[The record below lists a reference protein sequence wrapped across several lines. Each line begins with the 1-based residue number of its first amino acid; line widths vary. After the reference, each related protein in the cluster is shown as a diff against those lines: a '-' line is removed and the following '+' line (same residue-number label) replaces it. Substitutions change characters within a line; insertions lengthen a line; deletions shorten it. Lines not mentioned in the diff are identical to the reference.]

1 MNSIIATDNISKYY
15 GKLAAVNNVSL
26 NVSEGEIYGFLG
38 LNGAGKTTMIR
49 MLLGMIKPSEG
60 KAYINGNIV
69 NAGNYR
75 LWENVGYMVEMPNAY
90 PELTVYENLEI
101 ARKLRNM
108 KDNSVSKRII
118 EKLALTEHTNK
129 RSKALSLGNK
139 QRLGIAKALIHMPK
153 ILILDEPTNGLDPA
167 GIVEIRNL
175 LKDLAVNMGITILIS
190 SHLLGEIS
198 KTASRIG
205 IIHQGKLI
213 SEFNAH
219 DFENLREKTVLIE
232 ATDNNRAKSIL
243 LNNGYKITES
253 KSVLTCCDEKAVM
266 HPEKIAEVLV
276 KNECPPKSL
285 FTKNEELESYFFRI
299 IAQKEI

>member
-1 MNSIIATDNISKYY
+1 
-15 GKLAAVNNVSL
+15 
-26 NVSEGEIYGFLG
+26 
-38 LNGAGKTTMIR
+38 
-49 MLLGMIKPSEG
+49 
-60 KAYINGNIV
+60 
-69 NAGNYR
+69 
-75 LWENVGYMVEMPNAY
+75 
-90 PELTVYENLEI
+90 
-101 ARKLRNM
+101 
-108 KDNSVSKRII
+108 
-118 EKLALTEHTNK
+118 
-129 RSKALSLGNK
+129 
-139 QRLGIAKALIHMPK
+139 MPK

-175 LKDLAVNMGITILIS
+175 LKDLAANMGITILIS

-219 DFENLREKTVLIE
+219 DFENLRQKMVLIE

-243 LNNGYKITES
+243 LNNGYNITES

-276 KNECPPKSL
+276 ENECPPKSL
-285 FTKNEELESYFFRI
+285 FTENEDLESYFLRI
-299 IAQKEI
+299 IAQKEV

>member
-69 NAGNYR
+69 NAGNYK

-101 ARKLRNM
+101 ARKLRNI
-108 KDNSVSKRII
+108 KDNSASKRII
-118 EKLALTEHTNK
+118 EKLALTEHINK

-175 LKDLAVNMGITILIS
+175 LKDLAANMGITILIS

-205 IIHQGKLI
+205 IIHGGKLI
-213 SEFNAH
+213 SEFNAY

-243 LNNGYKITES
+243 LNNGYNITES

-299 IAQKEI
+299 IAQKEV